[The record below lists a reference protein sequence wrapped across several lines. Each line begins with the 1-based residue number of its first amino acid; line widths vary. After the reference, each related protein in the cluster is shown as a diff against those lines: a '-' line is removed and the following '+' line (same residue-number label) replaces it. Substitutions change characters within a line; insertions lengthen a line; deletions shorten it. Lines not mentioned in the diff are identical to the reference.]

1 VSSDSDDKV
10 TADAEKKASGSDNVQ
25 LVRVLP
31 GRSRR
36 RYELSQNRDETISAA
51 CDLLDRKINV
61 QEIGSLLGMR
71 DPGDIIDSVEI
82 RKLHMARC
90 RKPANGQR

>member
-1 VSSDSDDKV
+1 MLEKRRAGATMSSWYVSYRAGAGTVMSLAKS
-10 TADAEKKASGSDNVQ
+10 
-25 LVRVLP
+25 
-31 GRSRR
+31 
-36 RYELSQNRDETISAA
+36 RDEAISAA

-61 QEIGSLLGMR
+61 QEIRSLLGMR

>member
-1 VSSDSDDKV
+1 MLEKRRAGATMSSWYVSYRAGAGTVMSLAKS
-10 TADAEKKASGSDNVQ
+10 
-25 LVRVLP
+25 
-31 GRSRR
+31 
-36 RYELSQNRDETISAA
+36 RDEAISAA

-61 QEIGSLLGMR
+61 REIGSLLGMR

>member
-1 VSSDSDDKV
+1 MLKN
-10 TADAEKKASGSDNVQ
+10 TGGSDNVR

-31 GRSRR
+31 GRIRHG
-36 RYELSQNRDETISAA
+36 YELSQNRDEAISTA

-61 QEIGSLLGMR
+61 QEIGPLLGMR

-82 RKLHMARC
+82 RKLHAMRS
-90 RKPANGQR
+90 QR